1 MGWRWRVL
9 GVLAPLA
16 LALFLITSNVRW
28 ALNSP
33 SLHTA
38 LFERH
43 SVSERTGIAAADLE
57 SVARQVEE
65 YLTTDKEPLEVLA
78 EVRGVER
85 SLFSLRETEHMADVK
100 GLFDLTFR
108 VQEAAAL
115 FLLLVSGAAAYRYR
129 RDTWRLLGGWARRGA
144 LLTTA
149 LIAGVGLISAVAFGP
164 LFTLFHRIGFRND
177 LWQLDPRTDFLVMVY
192 PFGFWRDVTLLIG
205 LATPVEAALLFV
217 AGWLL
222 ARRAR
227 GPRAPE
233 PVSPEALRERPRS

>member
-1 MGWRWRVL
+1 M
-9 GVLAPLA
+9 LAPLA

-43 SVSERTGIAAADLE
+43 SVSERTGIATADLE

-85 SLFSLRETEHMADVK
+85 SLFSLRETEHLADVK

-115 FLLLVSGAAAYRYR
+115 FCCSSPAPPPTATAGIR
-129 RDTWRLLGGWARRGA
+129 GGCWEAGRGVARC
-144 LLTTA
+144 
-149 LIAGVGLISAVAFGP
+149 
-164 LFTLFHRIGFRND
+164 
-177 LWQLDPRTDFLVMVY
+177 
-192 PFGFWRDVTLLIG
+192 
-205 LATPVEAALLFV
+205 
-217 AGWLL
+217 
-222 ARRAR
+222 
-227 GPRAPE
+227 
-233 PVSPEALRERPRS
+233 